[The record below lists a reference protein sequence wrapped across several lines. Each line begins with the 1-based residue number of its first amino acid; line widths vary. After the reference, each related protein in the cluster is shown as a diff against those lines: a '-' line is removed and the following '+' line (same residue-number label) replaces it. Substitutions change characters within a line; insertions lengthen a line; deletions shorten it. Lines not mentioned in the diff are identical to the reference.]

1 MTIEGEK
8 LLADG
13 LGSGRWREDE
23 QILSWFGDW
32 ELLSPGLVSLQEWRP
47 ETQETIERDEVYHS
61 FFGGVARKK

>member
-1 MTIEGEK
+1 

-23 QILSWFGDW
+23 QILSRFGDR
-32 ELLSPGLVSLQEWRP
+32 ELLAPGLASLQEWHP
-47 ETQETIERDEVYHS
+47 ETQEKIERDEVHHS